1 MFGIFSSPC
10 FQSDNYNF
18 YSYDDSRLSINY
30 DNNEKIHFFSD
41 SDQPTELKW
50 GDISKKSENQDENLD
65 VSNLDAPESKKEPI
79 KNLLE
84 NHRTNGDIKT
94 KATSNILGIK
104 TKRTEEVTFG
114 NEMKKNQG
122 RKKKTEKDKGKHN
135 KFSEDN
141 LMRKI
146 KSHFLDYI
154 HNRLNNSFRNKNV
167 QFLKLFSEIN
177 ENLKRSYNIELL
189 DKTIREI
196 YENSPLSGRYR
207 KVNVH
212 NSDINKKIIEQIFNE
227 VDNKEEEVIQILNSK
242 YKDLLSEFKKN
253 NLKNFLNKIKEDENK
268 KKEEK
273 EEKENINKYTLMI
286 EKLCLNYENWFLN
299 KKGRNREK
307 KNENNEY

>member
-84 NHRTNGDIKT
+84 NHFTNGDIKT

-207 KVNVH
+207 KVNV
-212 NSDINKKIIEQIFNE
+212 DINKNIIKQIFNE
-227 VDNKEEEVIQILNSK
+227 VDNKEEEVIQILNST
-242 YKDLLSEFKKN
+242 YKDLLSEFRNKN
-253 NLKNFLNKIKEDENK
+253 NLKNFLNKIKEEEK
-268 KKEEK
+268 KK
-273 EEKENINKYTLMI
+273 
-286 EKLCLNYENWFLN
+286 
-299 KKGRNREK
+299 KK
-307 KNENNEY
+307 

>member
-84 NHRTNGDIKT
+84 NHFTNGDIKT

-207 KVNVH
+207 KINEH
-212 NSDINKKIIEQIFNE
+212 KSDINKNIIKQIFNE
-227 VDNKEEEVIQILNSK
+227 VDNKEEEVIQILNST
-242 YKDLLSEFKKN
+242 YKDLLSEFRNKN
-253 NLKNFLNKIKEDENK
+253 NLKNFLNKIKQEEK

-273 EEKENINKYTLMI
+273 ENIDNYILIIEN
-286 EKLCLNYENWFLN
+286 LCLNYENWFLN